1 MAKTLTISGANF
13 LPQYVT
19 NSARIRETVQNKS
32 NVMTLDIV
40 VHPDEDAPGE
50 GSEVIFKDGSRFLFA
65 GYISRITPE
74 ETGEGQLFKYDV
86 EASDYSYIL
95 NNKIA
100 RRSYESDTLV
110 DIVTDLMDT
119 YVDAAYGFDLTN
131 VATGPTISSITFDHI
146 SIRKCFEKLQ
156 KLTGYVWYV
165 DYEKNLFFH
174 APSATAAPETI
185 TDSSD
190 NFEEISIALDTSQ
203 VRNSVIVIGSE
214 NGEQDSNTTT
224 ETFTG
229 DGATRSWELA
239 AKPSQVVSIK
249 INTVTKQFSL
259 DVNER
264 DTDVFVYSFS
274 GQSFRLTDAQTTP
287 VGGGTPDSI
296 EIIYYGRI
304 PIITKEIDPVS
315 IAYFAARDGG
325 DGTYEYTLKEASI
338 SSKEEATERA
348 LQELAEF
355 ADPLV
360 NAQFR
365 TRTSLLDPGSVF
377 TPGQVLTVNLPT
389 HGIDDDT
396 AFLIQEVT
404 ITMVEDATGDTEY
417 LYNVRFGGKMVGVQE
432 FLESLAAEEG
442 DVTDAELILTI
453 ESTSDSFI
461 TDDDPPTNAL
471 YTPPFEYGGGG
482 SPQGR
487 WNLSE
492 WG

>member
-1 MAKTLTISGANF
+1 MAKTLQIAGADF
-13 LPQYVT
+13 LPQYAT

-32 NVMTLDIV
+32 GVMTLDIIV
-40 VHPDEDAPGE
+40 KPGESAPTE
-50 GSEVIFKDGSRFLFA
+50 GSEIVFKDGSRFLFA
-65 GYISRITPE
+65 GYISKISPE
-74 ETGEGQLFKYDV
+74 ETGEGQLFKYAV
-86 EASDYSYIL
+86 EASDYSHIL

-100 RRSYESDTLV
+100 RRSYTSQTLAY
-110 DIVTDLMDT
+110 IVTDLMGT
-119 YVDAAYGFDLTN
+119 YVDALYGFDLTN
-131 VATGPTISSITFDHI
+131 VATGPTVSSITFDHI

-165 DYEKNLFFH
+165 DYEKFLFFQ
-174 APSATAAPETI
+174 APNAAAAPETI

-190 NFEEISIALDTSQ
+190 NFEEIAIDYDTSQ

-224 ETFTG
+224 ETFNG
-229 DGATRSWELA
+229 DGATRAWELD

-249 INTVTKQFSL
+249 INGVSKQFSL

-287 VGGGTPDSI
+287 VGGGSPDQI
-296 EIIYYGRI
+296 EIVYYGRI

-315 IAYFAARDGG
+315 IASFAARDGG
-325 DGTYEYTLKEASI
+325 DGTYEYTIKEASI
-338 SSKEEATERA
+338 TSKEEATERA

-360 NAQFR
+360 NGQFQ
-365 TRTSLLDPGSVF
+365 TRTSLLSPGSVF
-377 TPGQVLTVNLPT
+377 SPGQVLTVNLPT
-389 HGIDDDT
+389 YGIDEDT
-396 AFLIQEVT
+396 AFLIQEVS
-404 ITMVEDATGDTEY
+404 ISMVEDGSDTEY
-417 LYNVRFGGKMVGVQE
+417 FYTVRFGGKKVGVQE

-442 DVTDAELILTI
+442 EVTNAELILTI
-453 ESTSDSFI
+453 ESLSDSFV
-461 TDDDPPTNAL
+461 TTANAPTHAL
-471 YTPPFEYGGGG
+471 YTPPFQYGPSG

-487 WNLSE
+487 YGLSE
-492 WG
+492 WS